1 MNSSGRRWLIDRSAV
16 AAATLCLFGLSGCAG
31 ATRLPMRERGPAGE
45 HLEKK
50 LDLAFLDESG
60 TRSDEV
66 RERLS
71 AIDTGYAN
79 PRLFWGRWSASKW
92 GYWWFVA
99 AQTGGAGDAKRVWHA
114 HNVLVQFDESGI
126 IKGKMLIDDEELWR
140 ELHSQLM
147 EAPPLD
153 LTQPMAIA
161 VRGCCGV
168 TDMVL
173 TQDSIR
179 ITTRRITIRRNK
191 TSTVELSPQ
200 AIVRISHKGVPD
212 KGSSVGTTCHT
223 LHLAEK
229 SEAGKSVHFCADPP
243 SVAAIFQYLN
253 QNGSKN
259 LRWE

>member
-1 MNSSGRRWLIDRSAV
+1 MNCGRRWPIDRSAV
-16 AAATLCLFGLSGCAG
+16 AAATLCLVGLSGCAG

-45 HLEKK
+45 HLEEKP
-50 LDLAFLDESG
+50 DLGFLDESG
-60 TRSDEV
+60 TRSEDV
-66 RERLS
+66 RRRLS
-71 AIDTGYAN
+71 VIDTGYAN
-79 PRLFWGRWSASKW
+79 PQLFWGRWSASKW

-99 AQTGGAGDAKRVWHA
+99 AQGGGAGDAKRVWHA
-114 HNVLVQFDESGI
+114 HNVLVKFDETGSVR
-126 IKGKMLIDDEELWR
+126 GKMLIDDDAELWR
-140 ELHSQLM
+140 ELHRALAG
-147 EAPPLD
+147 APLLD
-153 LTQPMAIA
+153 LTQPVAIA
-161 VRGCCGV
+161 VKGCCRV

-179 ITTRRITIRRNK
+179 ITTGIRRKK

-200 AIVRISHKGVPD
+200 TIMRISHKGVPD

-243 SVAAIFQYLN
+243 SVATLFQYFN
-253 QNGSKN
+253 QKGSEN